1 MDERPHNPGARQGIV
16 SRIFFEHTVLMLAVL
31 VAATTGAA
39 FWYLDNLQDQLVF
52 TLAEQ
57 GARLQ
62 SETLEEVR
70 TLYTSDVVEKVRSH
84 GIEVT
89 HDYQSKDKA
98 IPLPATLTIELARR
112 IGEHNASGLQAR
124 LYSDHPFPW
133 RKDGGPRDA
142 FERDALSTLRRD
154 PSQPFIR
161 TEIVHGRL
169 SIRYAVA
176 DRMRAQCIACHNS
189 HPSSPK
195 TDWKEGDVRGVLEI
209 TRPIGPIAAVARHDL
224 RQTFG
229 FMAVIALFGLAGVG
243 LVFGKLRRHAK
254 GLADEIAERKRVE
267 ADLLTS
273 TARFSA
279 MNEASPLGS
288 FVTDRQGRCG
298 YVNQMYQKITGYS
311 AQDMAWTSWSTGIH
325 PADRERVLAQ
335 WQDALGDNQS
345 FATECRIQ
353 RADGSVAWV
362 SCKVAAMRHDARLL
376 GYVGTLE
383 DISERKKVERMK
395 NEFVST
401 VSHELRTPLTSIM
414 GALGLLV
421 GGAGGAL
428 PSQTKTLVEIA
439 SKNSERLVRLINDIL
454 DIEKIESGRMQFN
467 LQPRELQPLVEQAIE
482 ANCAYAEQFDVSFV
496 LVEALP
502 GAQVLVDA
510 DGLMQVMT
518 NLMANAAKFSP
529 LGAMVDLRL
538 TREGDMIRFAVT
550 DRGPGIP
557 EAFRDKAFEKFSQA
571 DSSDSRQKGGT
582 GLGLSIS
589 KAIVE
594 AMHGRIGFVSWQGE
608 GSTFHVDLPEWIDSA
623 PTAAVALPA
632 GLQRPKVLVS
642 EDDRDISSPL

>member
-1 MDERPHNPGARQGIV
+1 MDERPHDPGARQGIV
-16 SRIFFEHTVLMLAVL
+16 SRIFFEYTVLVLTVL

-39 FWYLDNLQDQLVF
+39 FWYLDKLQDQLVS

-62 SETLEEVR
+62 SDTMEELR
-70 TLYTSDVVEKVRSH
+70 SLYTSDVVEKVRQH

-98 IPLPATLTIELARR
+98 IPLPATLTIELGRR
-112 IGEHNASGLQAR
+112 IGEHNAPGLQVR

-142 FERDALSTLRRD
+142 FERDALGALRRD

-161 TEIVHGRL
+161 TEIVQGKP

-195 TDWKEGDVRGVLEI
+195 TDWKEGDVRGVLEVI
-209 TRPIGPIAAVARHDL
+209 RPISPFAAAAQQDL
-224 RQTFG
+224 RG
-229 FMAVIALFGLAGVG
+229 AIGLILVVAGLGLAGIG
-243 LVFGKLRRHAK
+243 LVFGEQRSYAK

-267 ADLLTS
+267 ADLLAS

-288 FVTDRQGRCG
+288 FVTDAQRHCV

-311 AQDMAWTSWSTGIH
+311 TQDMARANWDIGIH
-325 PADRERVLAQ
+325 PDDRERVLAQ
-335 WQDALGDNQS
+335 WQDAQS
-345 FATECRIQ
+345 GFATECRFK
-353 RADGSVAWV
+353 RADGVITWV
-362 SCKVAAMRHDARLL
+362 SCKVAAMRDDARLL

-401 VSHELRTPLTSIM
+401 VSHELRTPLTSIV
-414 GALGLLV
+414 GALGLLA
-421 GGAGGAL
+421 GDAGGAL
-428 PSQTKTLVEIA
+428 PGQTKTLVEIA

-482 ANCAYAEQFDVSFV
+482 ANCAYAEQFDVYFV

-510 DGLMQVMT
+510 DSMMQVMT

-529 LGAMVDLRL
+529 LGAVVDLRL

-557 EAFRDKAFEKFSQA
+557 GAFRDKVFEKFSQA

-594 AMHGRIGFVSWQGE
+594 AMHGRIGFDSRQGA

-623 PTAAVALPA
+623 PTAAALPA

-642 EDDRDISSPL
+642 EDDRDTSSPL